1 MNSPAEI
8 ARLYV
13 DSGTQKSMLPPWKM
27 FVMGIL
33 AGMFIAMGGFGSS
46 IASYGIQEPGLARL
60 LSAVVFPVGLM
71 LVLVA
76 GAELFTGN
84 NLMIMPVLQKR
95 IKPSAMLRNWG
106 IVYGGNFVGSVFV
119 AWIVTAS
126 TASGST
132 ALYDGALMQTMVR
145 TALTKVNIG
154 FGDAIMRG
162 VMCNL
167 MVCLAVWVSISA
179 TELAGKI
186 MSLYLPIF
194 LFVLCGFEHCIANM
208 YFIPAGIFAGWMGKM
223 PAEGLNLLTFIY
235 RNLIPVTIGN
245 VIGGSV
251 LTGVAYWFV
260 YLHGHAE

>member
-13 DSGTQKSMLPPWKM
+13 DSGTQKSMLPPSKM

-33 AGMFIAMGGFGSS
+33 AGMFIAMGGFASS
-46 IASYGIQEPGLARL
+46 VASYGISEPGLARL
-60 LSAVVFPVGLM
+60 LSAAVFPVGLM

-84 NLMIMPVLQKR
+84 NLMIMPVMQKR
-95 IKPSAMLRNWG
+95 ITVPAMLKNWG
-106 IVYGGNFVGSVFV
+106 IVYCGNFIGSVFI

-126 TASGST
+126 TGS
-132 ALYDGALMQTMVR
+132 ALYDGALMQTMAN
-145 TALTKVNIG
+145 TAHAKVDIG
-154 FGDAIMRG
+154 FVDAIMRG
-162 VMCNL
+162 IMCNL
-167 MVCLAVWVSISA
+167 MVCLAVWVSIA
-179 TELAGKI
+179 AADLAGKI
-186 MSLYLPIF
+186 MALYLPVF

-223 PAEGLNLLTFIY
+223 TPEGLNWLTFVY

-251 LTGVAYWFV
+251 LTGGAYWFV
-260 YLHGHAE
+260 YLQGHAE